1 MAGGGDGEEAKLDA
15 CALAARD
22 TLREVLSSSFFV
34 DSVSSAMVIADLL
47 LESVA
52 ALISSTIIVRQ
63 SICCCIG
70 ANAGGVASAGV
81 GMPGER
87 DSTMRVVALITSA
100 TWALTPVANVRHRRV
115 LQIWVWLG
123 SVLSDRKPCSTRSLR
138 ADGSS
143 DVLCP
148 SKAGCLSMFSVIQ
161 PMAGLMELADCLLVE
176 GPLVCDALGGAGVV
190 EGGGL
195 PLLIIGLYKVWVL
208 YMVSRRGNRAL
219 GVWVL

>member
-15 CALAARD
+15 CALAARN

-34 DSVSSAMVIADLL
+34 DSVSSAMVTADLL

-52 ALISSTIIVRQ
+52 ALISSIIMVRQ

-87 DSTMRVVALITSA
+87 DSTMRAVALITSA
-100 TWALTPVANVRHRRV
+100 TWVLTPVANVRHRRV

-143 DVLCP
+143 DALCP
-148 SKAGCLSMFSVIQ
+148 SK
-161 PMAGLMELADCLLVE
+161 AGLMELADCLLVE
-176 GPLVCDALGGAGVV
+176 GPLVCDTLGGTGVMD
-190 EGGGL
+190 GGGL

-208 YMVSRRGNRAL
+208 YMVNRRGNRAL
-219 GVWVL
+219 GGLGVVKSQGPWGSTV